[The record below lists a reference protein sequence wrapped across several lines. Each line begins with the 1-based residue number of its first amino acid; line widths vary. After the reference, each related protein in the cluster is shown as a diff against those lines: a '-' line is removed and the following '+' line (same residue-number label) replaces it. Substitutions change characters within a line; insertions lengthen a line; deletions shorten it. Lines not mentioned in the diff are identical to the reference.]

1 MKVVMNVCAIF
12 TVTLLCYA
20 LMIVYELFVTN

>member
-20 LMIVYELFVTN
+20 LMVARVLSVTN